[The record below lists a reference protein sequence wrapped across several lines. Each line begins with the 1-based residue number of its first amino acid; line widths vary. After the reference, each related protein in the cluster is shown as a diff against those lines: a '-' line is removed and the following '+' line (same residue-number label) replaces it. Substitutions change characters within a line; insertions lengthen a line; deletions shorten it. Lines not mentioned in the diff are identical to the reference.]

1 MFPTSGSKYNF
12 SPNIKTRSYNKSK
25 PLLKC
30 SKLTTN
36 KNSSYLNKSNVN
48 SKVTNSTD
56 SEVKTPNNATDKSIQ
71 KLTKNSATYNSVAV
85 GTEGKIQFVTSL
97 LHNEWLS
104 DDSIQIYFDKI
115 NNKVLNKYPISIV
128 NPVIVQAAKCLT
140 DIDYVV

>member
-85 GTEGKIQFVTSL
+85 PKGKYSLSHRYCIMNGYLMTQFK
-97 LHNEWLS
+97 
-104 DDSIQIYFDKI
+104 SILIK
-115 NNKVLNKYPISIV
+115 
-128 NPVIVQAAKCLT
+128 
-140 DIDYVV
+140 